1 MAAKSQARSRVC
13 LTVLGLQVLLG
24 TGAAWL
30 TQATLTPQTAQ
41 AYKARVDV
49 QLDRLRN
56 ETYQSMLRRAEIV
69 ARAAAQR
76 SFDRDILASEV
87 SIMVIGRNNGT
98 ETPLMLL
105 EVSRQNWRERPDTRR
120 WATYYRSAQT
130 LLKLPS
136 AGDPVIPNAAPPVQD
151 NLPQIQPVPA
161 PVPNVNVPVPAPV
174 EATPV
179 PVPSPEVVPAVP
191 AAPQPTGPTPE
202 LQGAG
207 GAVKDAARSAAEA
220 AKATPKKVT
229 PKKSTKKP
237 NAREIRKAREAAEA
251 VKSSGAAAENAAA
264 AAK

>member
-1 MAAKSQARSRVC
+1 MSLDLIHEGVGMAAKSQARSRVC

-56 ETYQSMLRRAEIV
+56 ETYQSMVRRAEIV

-161 PVPNVNVPVPAPV
+161 PAPNVNVPVPAPV

-179 PVPSPEVVPAVP
+179 PVPSPEAVPAVP
-191 AAPQPTGPTPE
+191 AAPMAPSPSPTP
-202 LQGAG
+202 ATTN
-207 GAVKDAARSAAEA
+207 ATTMKDAAGSAAA
-220 AKATPKKVT
+220 ASPQ
-229 PKKSTKKP
+229 KKP
-237 NAREIRKAREAAEA
+237 TVQEIRKAREAAEA
-251 VKSSGAAAENAAA
+251 AKRAAEAAEKAA

>member
-1 MAAKSQARSRVC
+1 MAATSQARSRIC

-24 TGAAWL
+24 AGAAWL
-30 TQATLTPQTAQ
+30 TQATLAPQTAQ

-87 SIMVIGRNNGT
+87 SVMVIGRNNGT

-105 EVSRQNWRERPDTRR
+105 EVSRQNWRERPDARR
-120 WATYYRSAQT
+120 WATYYRSAQV

-161 PVPNVNVPVPAPV
+161 PAPDVNVPVPV
-174 EATPV
+174 EATPI
-179 PVPSPEVVPAVP
+179 PVPSPADPGTVAPPVVPQQ
-191 AAPQPTGPTPE
+191 AAPQPSVAPSPTSSPTP
-202 LQGAG
+202 Q
-207 GAVKDAARSAAEA
+207 AAPNPA
-220 AKATPKKVT
+220 
-229 PKKSTKKP
+229 KKP
-237 NAREIRKAREAAEA
+237 
-251 VKSSGAAAENAAA
+251 
-264 AAK
+264 